1 MSQSQ
6 RKVVTTSSS
15 EISHSFPCSPIVRPS
30 KQFLQ
35 RTPIPNFDSPKWK
48 DGIPTPIHDGDLT
61 PNQEAL
67 GLLTGF
73 ATGQVRMS
81 GNSMEHLPTSKN
93 DESIM
98 SIHYEYSSTIRF
110 S

>member
-1 MSQSQ
+1 MSQNQ
-6 RKVVTTSSS
+6 RKVVTSSS
-15 EISHSFPCSPIVRPS
+15 LKISHSLPCSPTVHPS
-30 KQFLQ
+30 NDFLQ
-35 RTPIPNFDSPKWK
+35 KTSILNFDSPKWK
-48 DGIPTPIHDGDLT
+48 EGFPIPIHDGDLM

-81 GNSMEHLPTSKN
+81 GNSIEHLPAPRN

-98 SIHYEYSSTIRF
+98 SIL
-110 S
+110 

>member
-6 RKVVTTSSS
+6 RKVVTSSSS
-15 EISHSFPCSPIVRPS
+15 EISHSLLCSPIVCLS
-30 KQFLQ
+30 KKILQ

-48 DGIPTPIHDGDLT
+48 DGIPTPIHDGDLM

-67 GLLTGF
+67 GLLTRF

-81 GNSMEHLPTSKN
+81 GNSIEHLPTPKN

-98 SIHYEYSSTIRF
+98 SIL
-110 S
+110 